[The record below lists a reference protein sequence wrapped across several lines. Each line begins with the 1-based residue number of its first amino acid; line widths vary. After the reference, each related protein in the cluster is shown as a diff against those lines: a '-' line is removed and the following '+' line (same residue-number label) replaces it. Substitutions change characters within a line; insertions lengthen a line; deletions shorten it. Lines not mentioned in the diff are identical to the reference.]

1 MEKRLIQSQFNKNI
15 DLPVSLCL
23 AFLTAS
29 AQMLGI
35 LSITDYSLY
44 VFSACFTC
52 LPEHQPTYLDLLLA
66 ELEQIGEVPQKLLEA
81 DVKGLLQIIE
91 TPHLFY

>member
-1 MEKRLIQSQFNKNI
+1 MEKHLIQSHFNKI
-15 DLPVSLCL
+15 RYLPAFLCL

-29 AQMLGI
+29 AQLLGI

-52 LPEHQPTYLDLLLA
+52 LPEHQPAYLDLLLA
-66 ELEQIGEVPQKLLEA
+66 EFEEIGEVPQKFLEA
-81 DVKGLLQIIE
+81 AEEGLVQVIE
-91 TPHLFY
+91 TSHLFY